1 MRSVRQPAVAG
12 QFYPAEPK
20 TLRAT
25 VQAFLNNASAIDA
38 PSEVGGGKRAASIR
52 AIIAPHAGYPY
63 SGPIAASA
71 YARVAFLR
79 GSIRRVLLIGPAHR
93 APLQGLGASS
103 VAAFATPLGQVRLD
117 GDTLQRLLQ
126 LPFVHVHDQAH
137 APEHGLEVHLPFL
150 QTVLGDFALVPLVAG
165 PCAAADVATALEPFA
180 GDSQSLIVVSSD
192 LSHYHPYEEAREL
205 DRRTAQRIE
214 ALQPLA
220 ATDACGRYA
229 INGLLH
235 LAHERQWQ
243 ARTVDLRNSGDT
255 EGPRDRVVGY
265 GAFIFEG
272 SAYEPHLIERQ
283 AANP

>member
-1 MRSVRQPAVAG
+1 LRTVRQPAVAG
-12 QFYPAEPK
+12 QFYPAKPE
-20 TLRAT
+20 TLRET
-25 VQAFLNNASAIDA
+25 VQAFLRSVPVVDA
-38 PSEVGGGKRAASIR
+38 PPGNAAGNRATSIR
-52 AIIAPHAGYPY
+52 AIIAPHAGYPF

-71 YARVAFLR
+71 YALVAPLR
-79 GSIRRVLLIGPAHR
+79 ESIHRVLLIGPAHR

-103 VAAFATPLGQVRLD
+103 AAAFATPLGQVRLD
-117 GDTLQRLLQ
+117 DDAVETLLR
-126 LPFVHVHDQAH
+126 LPFVHTHDQAH

-150 QTVLGDFALVPLVAG
+150 QTVFDDFTLVPLVAG
-165 PCAAADVATALEPFA
+165 PCAAGDVATALDSFA
-180 GDSQSLIVVSSD
+180 GDPHSLIVVSSD

-205 DRRTAQRIE
+205 DRRSAQRIE

-235 LAHERQWQ
+235 LARERQWQ

-265 GAFIFEG
+265 GAFIFKG
-272 SAYEPHLIERQ
+272 SAREAHLIE
-283 AANP
+283 